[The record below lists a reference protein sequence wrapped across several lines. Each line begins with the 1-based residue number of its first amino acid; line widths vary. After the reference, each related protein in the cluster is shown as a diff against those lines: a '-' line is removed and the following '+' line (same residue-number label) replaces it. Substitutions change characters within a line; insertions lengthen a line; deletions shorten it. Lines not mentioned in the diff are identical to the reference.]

1 MMTKHHLNISSTSRL
16 GYPHLRFLSGL
27 GHGFLS
33 QNSLL
38 NATSF
43 KFQIDRSKEND
54 TKLILEHFKAT
65 LRTNLDEIKS
75 KKVGATLF
83 SSFSWEP
90 PRSFK
95 NLPNQG
101 GGLPREKSQKL
112 RMQTVDL
119 CPFVTVLYF
128 FSLEF

>member
-43 KFQIDRSKEND
+43 KFQIDKPKEHD

-65 LRTNLDEIKS
+65 LRTKLDEIKS

-83 SSFSWEP
+83 
-90 PRSFK
+90 FK
-95 NLPNQG
+95 
-101 GGLPREKSQKL
+101 
-112 RMQTVDL
+112 
-119 CPFVTVLYF
+119 F
-128 FSLEF
+128 

>member
-27 GHGFLS
+27 GHG
-33 QNSLL
+33 LL

-43 KFQIDRSKEND
+43 KFQIDKPKEND
-54 TKLILEHFKAT
+54 TKLILEHFKST

-83 SSFSWEP
+83 
-90 PRSFK
+90 FK
-95 NLPNQG
+95 
-101 GGLPREKSQKL
+101 
-112 RMQTVDL
+112 
-119 CPFVTVLYF
+119 F
-128 FSLEF
+128 